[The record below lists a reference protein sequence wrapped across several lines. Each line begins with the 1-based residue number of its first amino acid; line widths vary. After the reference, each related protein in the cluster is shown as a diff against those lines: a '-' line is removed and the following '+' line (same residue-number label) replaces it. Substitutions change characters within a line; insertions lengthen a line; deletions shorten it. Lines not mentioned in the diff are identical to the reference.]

1 MPAAL
6 SGSLARATVRTAL
19 AAALLPHAYKQIYF
33 VTLGVACCALCVVHR
48 LCVHSFLNHHD
59 QLAGSG
65 VSEHVSSTLPVGAGG
80 HYVPSLASALL
91 DAQQGGGGLPLR
103 DNGKSFITYISATV
117 LFPPLNAGGHY
128 VPNLASAL
136 LDAQQEGALPLR
148 ENGKPVLNLQGF
160 LVGNAWTDPEIDNRG
175 ASAVGQ

>member
-80 HYVPSLASALL
+80 HYVP
-91 DAQQGGGGLPLR
+91 
-103 DNGKSFITYISATV
+103 
-117 LFPPLNAGGHY
+117 
-128 VPNLASAL
+128 NLASAL

>member
-1 MPAAL
+1 M
-6 SGSLARATVRTAL
+6 
-19 AAALLPHAYKQIYF
+19 
-33 VTLGVACCALCVVHR
+33 HR

-65 VSEHVSSTLPVGAGG
+65 VSEHVSSTLPVSAGG
-80 HYVPSLASALL
+80 HYVPNRASALL
-91 DAQQGGGGLPLR
+91 DVQQEGALPLR
-103 DNGKSFITYISATV
+103 DTGKSFITCISATV
-117 LFPPLNAGGHY
+117 ISPPVNAGGHY

-175 ASAVGQ
+175 ASPVGQ